1 MQSPRPRGLMTYRQ
15 ARPRRPHRP
24 LLPPHRARV
33 SASIASSA
41 IRGGLAT
48 LDYDDGNPLSGCGE
62 FELSGSGWFVDG
74 EVGWRHNNWSF
85 GAFASYLS
93 HDDSAAGTGGWN
105 IHLRVTE
112 VGLRATWHHGP
123 FSVGAGFMPWS
134 VGHQWGQESIQDIE
148 DPPFN
153 NYVPF
158 SINERDHMFGGE
170 LHIGLDLAR
179 TDSVRLQLFGLIED
193 TAALDAYTLTS
204 ARFGLGVV
212 F

>member
-1 MQSPRPRGLMTYRQ
+1 M
-15 ARPRRPHRP
+15 
-24 LLPPHRARV
+24 
-33 SASIASSA
+33 
-41 IRGGLAT
+41 
-48 LDYDDGNPLSGCGE
+48 
-62 FELSGSGWFVDG
+62 
-74 EVGWRHNNWSF
+74 
-85 GAFASYLS
+85 
-93 HDDSAAGTGGWN
+93 
-105 IHLRVTE
+105 
-112 VGLRATWHHGP
+112 RATWHHGP